1 MFRRLSILTTPDV
14 GSGVARVPSNRK
26 ENVMAIFLGF
36 DRSEYPG
43 DATMQL
49 LRTQAQIDFTGFYLA
64 PAPSHGNQ
72 GWMGKRSFLQGLGFG
87 FAPIY
92 VGQQQS
98 PPGSLNLTAAQGTI
112 DGQNATQLAQTA
124 GFPASSVLYLDVET
138 GPPAHSAFFDYYHAW
153 VQAVIDNGF
162 SPGVYCSHH
171 LAAGF
176 IGADNR
182 AAAWVFQFSSSGGNF
197 TPPLPRP
204 DPSHSSFNGARV
216 LQYAQ
221 NCKLALG
228 SQSLS
233 PVDLDS
239 ALMADPSTP

>member
-1 MFRRLSILTTPDV
+1 
-14 GSGVARVPSNRK
+14 
-26 ENVMAIFLGF
+26 MAIFLGF

-43 DATMQL
+43 DDMMQL
-49 LRTQAQIDFTGFYLA
+49 LRTQAGVDFTGFYLA

-98 PPGSLNLTAAQGTI
+98 PPGSLILTAPQGKL
-112 DGQNATQLAQTA
+112 DGGNATHLAQTA

-138 GPPAHSAFFDYYHAW
+138 GPPAKPAFFVYYKAW

-171 LAAGF
+171 LAAAF
-176 IGADNR
+176 VAADNR
-182 AAAWVFQFSSSGGNF
+182 ARAWVFQFSTVGGNF

-204 DPSHSSFNGARV
+204 DPSHSSFSGAKV

-221 NCKLALG
+221 NGKLVLG
-228 SQSLS
+228 NKTLK
-233 PVDLDS
+233 PVDLNS
-239 ALMADPSTP
+239 ALVGDPSTLPP